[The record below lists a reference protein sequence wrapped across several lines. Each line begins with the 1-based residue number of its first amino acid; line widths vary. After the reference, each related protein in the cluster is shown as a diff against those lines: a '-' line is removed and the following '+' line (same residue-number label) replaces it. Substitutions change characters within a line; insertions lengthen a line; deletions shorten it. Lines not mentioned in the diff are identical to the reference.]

1 MSKNFVGIIIQVI
14 LIIVGYVFMALYYV
28 GLIDTSRAQT
38 VLLNEAQLVID
49 KIADSKE
56 ITQADLDDYALAFAS
71 TSIPVKFTIIR
82 KVKAVNPDP
91 LSTTI
96 PKRTITTWIPTN
108 NIQNWEQGD
117 IVVIKVEQLGNS
129 FSQDFAQ
136 RVLHAQ
142 ISKVNFQLSKM
153 VR

>member
-1 MSKNFVGIIIQVI
+1 MAKNFVSVIIQVI
-14 LIIVGYVFMALYYV
+14 LIIVGFVFMALYYI

-38 VLLNEAQLVID
+38 VLLNEAQLVLD
-49 KIADSKE
+49 KISDSKE
-56 ITQADLDDYALAFAS
+56 ITQADMDDYALAFAS
-71 TSIPVKFTIIR
+71 TSVPVKFAIIR

-108 NIQNWEQGD
+108 NINNWEQGD
-117 IVVIKVEQLGNS
+117 IVVVKVEQLGNS
-129 FSQDFAQ
+129 FSQDFAR
-136 RVLHAQ
+136 RVLGAQ
-142 ISKVNFQLSKM
+142 INKIDFQLSRM